1 MIFADNFIV
10 KLYFFRETLYR
21 VNITDH
27 KNGSQTFNEM
37 KVQEYD
43 YDASNGTD
51 NDIIIVPDIPYIVSH
66 FQIIVYFS
74 NNSTTNL

>member
-1 MIFADNFIV
+1 MIFSYNFIV
-10 KLYFFRETLYR
+10 KLYFFRETSYR

-37 KVQEYD
+37 KVQEYA

-51 NDIIIVPDIPYIVSH
+51 NDIIIVPDIPLIVSH
-66 FQIIVYFS
+66 LQIID
-74 NNSTTNL
+74 NSLF